1 MLSVTMTVKFIADSG
16 IMYATDTFLFKTLDR
31 EDIDDSFFEDII
43 STSIRQGDMGRYAV
57 DYDELVTITD
67 DSCRESS
74 CYINHIDLIHD
85 MAAGNII
92 DWKVLKSKTKI
103 KTVA

>member
-1 MLSVTMTVKFIADSG
+1 MLSVTMTVKFIAESG
-16 IMYATDTFLFKTLDR
+16 AMNATETFLFKSLDR

-43 STSIRQGDMGRYAV
+43 STSLRQGDMGRYAV

-67 DSCRESS
+67 KSS
-74 CYINHIDLIHD
+74 CYINNIDLTHD

-103 KTVA
+103 KTVV